1 VAEELGRL
9 LLALACTLSVALPSS
24 AWARAARALLLLRLL
39 PRLPLPRLGV
49 TVAALQRA
57 APELLRTAL
66 A

>member
-24 AWARAARALLLLRLL
+24 AVARAARALLLLRLL